1 MVLLRFARID
11 DVAESLMQPAVF
23 SFACWRMCSRG
34 MQHMDVNVE
43 ILLRGM
49 REIHPD
55 RAKGEDGEALWKTK
69 MGAGTVDAA
78 SGDAKGCCGCEG
90 FVAHV
95 WQGVLRE
102 MGCGACCYVH
112 HF

>member
-1 MVLLRFARID
+1 V
-11 DVAESLMQPAVF
+11 
-23 SFACWRMCSRG
+23 RG
-34 MQHMDVNVE
+34 EKEGEGRVCRVIQRKGE
-43 ILLRGM
+43 ERTC
-49 REIHPD
+49 
-55 RAKGEDGEALWKTK
+55 AGEDGEALWKTK

>member
-1 MVLLRFARID
+1 MDLELLDWILTVEMVLLRFARID

-55 RAKGEDGEALWKTK
+55 RAKGR
-69 MGAGTVDAA
+69 AA
-78 SGDAKGCCGCEG
+78 
-90 FVAHV
+90 
-95 WQGVLRE
+95 
-102 MGCGACCYVH
+102 
-112 HF
+112 